1 MMRGLDRCTCEK
13 PWKGDSVESVLRRGW
28 LWLWGLEAAP
38 QPVAPTVREGGA
50 QGPLMSA
57 GTLLGCPRFCL
68 TTWSLKVAF
77 LAQNLAGAAC
87 GLPGASTGDT
97 GPEEGAAPRP
107 LRTTPP
113 SRPCP
118 VPAPLVSLPG
128 AQLPLHPP
136 VTHPLEP
143 LLWPLLSWACR
154 GLALPAAAWNTRGP
168 ALSMSGP
175 LPLQAPAPAP
185 PPPGSPPGSPDC
197 LPSGPSFSDV
207 LVCLLPHT
215 RHQSLQIVL
224 FIGFCGFLISF
235 GWNVLSG
242 ELVCVFCSL
251 CVLNVGERPAY
262 SRGSVNL
269 IGRTDGWTE
278 GWMAG

>member
-1 MMRGLDRCTCEK
+1 MGAGSSSPTCR
-13 PWKGDSVESVLRRGW
+13 SYSRRG
-28 LWLWGLEAAP
+28 G
-38 QPVAPTVREGGA
+38 RS
-50 QGPLMSA
+50 GPLDVRRDLTGVSP
-57 GTLLGCPRFCL
+57 LL
-68 TTWSLKVAF
+68 SD
-77 LAQNLAGAAC
+77 NLVSQG
-87 GLPGASTGDT
+87 GFSGPEPGRCCMRAPWGQYRDT

-175 LPLQAPAPAP
+175 LPLQAPAPTP